1 MQFIGVTYSIYRGYV
16 HSLPRVT
23 TLPNHQVTA
32 LETNSLAAPVEADPP
47 KLNSI
52 CAYPYEEKTTC
63 WSGGSIIGNIINVW
77 EKHMLNCESA
87 FFKFV
92 C

>member
-1 MQFIGVTYSIYRGYV
+1 MSIP
-16 HSLPRVT
+16 LPRVT

-52 CAYPYEEKTTC
+52 CAYPSEETNMLVR
-63 WSGGSIIGNIINVW
+63 GVNYW
-77 EKHMLNCESA
+77 EHN
-87 FFKFV
+87 
-92 C
+92 